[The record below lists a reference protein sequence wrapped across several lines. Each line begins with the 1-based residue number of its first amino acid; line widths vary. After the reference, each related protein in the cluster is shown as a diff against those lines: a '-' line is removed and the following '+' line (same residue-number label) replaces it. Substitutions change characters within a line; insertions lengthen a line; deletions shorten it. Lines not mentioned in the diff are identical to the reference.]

1 MTAGRLKGLII
12 CLAGVGIFAA
22 LNVAPLWGDHFFDC
36 GESVY
41 AARLAVSA
49 QRSLA
54 AGQFPLQYAN
64 DFYVALRP
72 VFLFYTP
79 GYYGAAA
86 VTQLVTGLDPYLVS
100 LILIVVIALS
110 ATYGTYF
117 TTRLLGGSPV
127 MSGLTAAALPFS
139 PYFMTDIFSRGAYAE
154 LSVWGIFPWMMFY
167 FVEFCRKPRMLSGIL
182 FIVATSLL
190 ILCHKIFFPWAVIW
204 LGLLGL
210 LLFGFRRILAL
221 SPYLILCGLA
231 ALSFT
236 APYWANAMLL
246 GDSLN
251 VVRDASHDVA
261 YRELTANLTVFS
273 PLSYLDPSLAEMWK
287 HFNLQLGPLIV
298 LSAIGS
304 LFYFRVVPLR
314 AMILT
319 TMVVSLFVCSFFVTF
334 DFWRR
339 LPSFLIIIQFPYR
352 LLLFATI
359 FGTIASGLAL
369 TAVARD
375 SWVYAYGTF
384 SAALLL
390 LFVSFWWR
398 ADISRCH
405 VNRYNIVEF
414 ANTADSY
421 FENGGPRSVD
431 VNPKYL
437 PRSAL
442 KAVGS
447 EVTAAISMDQP
458 GSVVLPVQ
466 YSRRLTTLV
475 DEKPHE
481 ISNSSGLVSISLPA
495 GTSNVYIRRDEPI
508 GFLIGLSFSAAFGV
522 ALSFLLRNQ
531 RSQSVNNRSKQ
542 LALEQ
547 NARTHS
553 NTRRHSV

>member
-1 MTAGRLKGLII
+1 VTADRLKGLAI
-12 CLAGVGIFAA
+12 CLASVGIFAA

-36 GESVY
+36 GESMY

-49 QRSLA
+49 QRALA
-54 AGQFPLQYAN
+54 AGEFPLRYAN

-86 VTQLVTGLDPYLVS
+86 LTQLVTGLDPYLVS
-100 LILIVVIALS
+100 LILIVAIALS

-127 MSGLTAAALPFS
+127 MSGLTAAVLPFS
-139 PYFMTDIFSRGAYAE
+139 PYFMTDVFSRGAYAE
-154 LSVWGIFPWMMFY
+154 LSVWGIFPWMTFY
-167 FVEFCRKPRMLSGIL
+167 FVEFCRKPRLLSGTL
-182 FIVATSLL
+182 FIVASSLV
-190 ILCHKIFFPWAVIW
+190 IICHKIFFPWAVVW

-210 LLFGFRRILAL
+210 LLFGFRRILTL

-251 VVRDASHDVA
+251 IVRDASHDVLFG
-261 YRELTANLTVFS
+261 ELTANVMVFS
-273 PLSYLDPSLAEMWK
+273 PLSYLHPSLAGIK

-298 LSAIGS
+298 LSAVSS
-304 LFYFRVVPLR
+304 LFYLRVVPLR

-319 TMVVSLFVCSFFVTF
+319 TLVVSLFVCSFFGAF

-339 LPSFLIIIQFPYR
+339 LPSFLLVIQFPYR

-369 TAVARD
+369 TAVARE
-375 SWVYAYGTF
+375 SWVYGYGTF
-384 SAALLL
+384 SVALLL
-390 LFVSFWWR
+390 LSVSFWWR
-398 ADISRCH
+398 ADISRCQ
-405 VNRYNIVEF
+405 VNRFNAVEF
-414 ANTADSY
+414 ANTDAAY
-421 FENGGPRSVD
+421 FENGGPKSVD
-431 VNPKYL
+431 ENQTYL
-437 PRSAL
+437 PRSSI

-447 EVTAAISMDQP
+447 EVTSAISMDRA

-466 YSRRLTTLV
+466 YSRRLTTRV
-475 DEKPHE
+475 DDKPSE
-481 ISNSSGLVSISLPA
+481 ISNASGLVSISLPA
-495 GTSNVYIRRDEPI
+495 GTSNVYIRRDDPI
-508 GFLIGLSFSAAFGV
+508 GFLTGFGFAAAFGV
-522 ALSFLLRNQ
+522 ALAFLLRRQRNQ
-531 RSQSVNNRSKQ
+531 K
-542 LALEQ
+542 A
-547 NARTHS
+547 T
-553 NTRRHSV
+553 